1 MSQLSMDSFVVVSK
15 KAPRVMPGRKKKR
28 KGGRPKGPAKSS
40 VLTPVIHT
48 PRKEGLACT
57 TTHWGRVAFA

>member
-15 KAPRVMPGRKKKR
+15 KAPRVMPGRKGRKKKKPG

-40 VLTPVIHT
+40 AQLVMHT
-48 PRKEGLACT
+48 PLKRALRAP
-57 TTHWGRVAFA
+57 F